1 MKDPRSLRI
10 DDFNYE
16 LPDERIAKFP
26 RKEREHARLL
36 IFEQGRIEEG
46 VFPEIK
52 RVLQPGDMLVINE
65 TRVIPARLLF
75 YKETGAEIEIFCLQ
89 PKNADHTAAMSAR
102 TETTWEVLI
111 GNAKKWKEGGLQKH
125 IAVSNQE
132 IVLTVERIDRE
143 SGEMIVRFSWNN
155 QDISFSEI
163 IAACGELPLPPYFE
177 RKAEEED
184 YQRYQTVF
192 ARYEGSVAAPTAG
205 LHFTPSI
212 LDGLEASGVTLNK
225 LTLHV
230 GSGTFKPVSAAE
242 MADHEMHGEFFS
254 VSKDFLKKLITHT
267 GRIIPVGTTSMRTLE
282 SLYWIGLKLKDGMFL
297 PGQPIALKQWEPYE
311 LKASIDRKE
320 AIQAILDFLDRE
332 HRTELTGSTSVMIAP
347 GYEFKFANGLVTN
360 FHLPKSTLILLVA
373 ALIDEKWKEVYDYAL
388 RKDFNFLSYG
398 DSSILIP

>member
-16 LPDERIAKFP
+16 LPEERIAKFP

-36 IFEQGRIEEG
+36 IFEKDTINDG
-46 VFPEIK
+46 VFPDIQQ
-52 RVLQPGDMLVINE
+52 VLQPGDMLVINE

-75 YKETGAEIEIFCLQ
+75 HKETGAEIEIFCLQ
-89 PKNADHTAAMSAR
+89 PKNADHTSAMSAKQ
-102 TETTWEVLI
+102 ETTWEVLI
-111 GNAKKWKEGGLQKH
+111 GNAKKWKEGFLQKS
-125 IAVSNQE
+125 ISISNKNV
-132 IVLTVERIDRE
+132 VLSAERLDRE
-143 SGEMIVRFSWNN
+143 SGEMIVRFRWNN
-155 QDISFSEI
+155 DEISFSEI

-192 ARYEGSVAAPTAG
+192 ARHEGSVAAPTAG
-205 LHFTPSI
+205 LHFTPAI
-212 LDGLEASGVTLNK
+212 LDQLESSGVILNK

-242 MADHEMHGEFFS
+242 MTDHEMHGEFFS
-254 VSKDFLKKLITHT
+254 VSYTFLEKLLSHP

-282 SLYWIGLKLKDGMFL
+282 SLYWIGLKLKMGAFAQ
-297 PGQPIALKQWEPYE
+297 GQSISIKQWEPYD
-311 LKASIDRKE
+311 LDAHISPKE
-320 AIQAILDFLDRE
+320 AIEAILEFLRKE
-332 HRTELTGSTSVMIAP
+332 NSSELTGSTSVMIAP
-347 GYEFKFANGLVTN
+347 GYAFKYAAGLVTN

-373 ALIDEKWKEVYDYAL
+373 ALIGEKWRDVYDYAL
-388 RKDFNFLSYG
+388 KNEFNFLSYG

>member
-16 LPDERIAKFP
+16 LPEERIAKFP

-36 IFEQGRIEEG
+36 IFERDTINDG
-46 VFPEIK
+46 VFPDIQQ
-52 RVLQPGDMLVINE
+52 VLQPGDMLVINE

-75 YKETGAEIEIFCLQ
+75 HKETGAEIEIFCLQ
-89 PKNADHTAAMSAR
+89 PKNADHTSAMSAKQ
-102 TETTWEVLI
+102 ETTWEVLI
-111 GNAKKWKEGGLQKH
+111 GNAKKWKEGFLQKS
-125 IAVSNQE
+125 ISISNKNV
-132 IVLTVERIDRE
+132 VLSAERLDRE
-143 SGEMIVRFSWNN
+143 SGEMIVRFRWNN
-155 QDISFSEI
+155 DEISFSEI

-192 ARYEGSVAAPTAG
+192 ARHEGSVAAPTAG
-205 LHFTPSI
+205 LHFTPAI
-212 LDGLEASGVTLNK
+212 LDQLESSGVILNK

-242 MADHEMHGEFFS
+242 MTDHEMHGEFFS
-254 VSKDFLKKLITHT
+254 VSDTFLEKLLSHP

-282 SLYWIGLKLKDGMFL
+282 SLYWIGLKLKMGAFAQ
-297 PGQPIALKQWEPYE
+297 GQPISIKQWEPYDSVP
-311 LKASIDRKE
+311 SISPKE
-320 AIQAILDFLDRE
+320 AIEAILEFLRKE
-332 HRTELTGSTSVMIAP
+332 KCSELTGSTSVMIAP
-347 GYEFKFANGLVTN
+347 GYAFKYAAGLVTN

-373 ALIDEKWKEVYDYAL
+373 ALIGEKWRDVYDYAL
-388 RKDFNFLSYG
+388 KNEFNFLSYG

>member
-16 LPDERIAKFP
+16 LPDERISKFP

-89 PKNADHTAAMSAR
+89 PKNADHTAAMNAR
-102 TETTWEVLI
+102 TETAWEVLI

-132 IVLTVERIDRE
+132 IVLTAERIDRE

-177 RKAEEED
+177 RKAEEDD

-230 GSGTFKPVSAAE
+230 GSGTFKPVSAQE

-254 VSKDFLKKLITHT
+254 VSVDFLRKLAAHK

-311 LKASIDRKE
+311 LKASIDPKE